1 MDCYHKNK
9 IAERLF
15 NKFGKPVATLICC
28 LKCGSQQKIKDNGK
42 NRNRSN
48 KVIQDTY
55 KKRYDTK
62 RLTQLD

>member
-1 MDCYHKNK
+1 MDCSHKNK

-15 NKFGKPVATLICC
+15 NKFGKPVSTLICC

-48 KVIQDTY
+48 EVIQDTY
-55 KKRYDTK
+55 SKRNDTK
-62 RLTQLD
+62 GLA

>member
-1 MDCYHKNK
+1 MTCLHNNK
-9 IAERLF
+9 VAERLF

-48 KVIQDTY
+48 EVIQDNY
-55 KKRYDTK
+55 SKRNDTK
-62 RLTQLD
+62 GLA

>member
-1 MDCYHKNK
+1 MPCLHNESK

-15 NKFGKPVATLICC
+15 SKFGKPVATLICC

-55 KKRYDTK
+55 
-62 RLTQLD
+62 

>member
-1 MDCYHKNK
+1 MNCSHKNK

-48 KVIQDTY
+48 EVIQDTY
-55 KKRYDTK
+55 SKRNDTK
-62 RLTQLD
+62 GLA